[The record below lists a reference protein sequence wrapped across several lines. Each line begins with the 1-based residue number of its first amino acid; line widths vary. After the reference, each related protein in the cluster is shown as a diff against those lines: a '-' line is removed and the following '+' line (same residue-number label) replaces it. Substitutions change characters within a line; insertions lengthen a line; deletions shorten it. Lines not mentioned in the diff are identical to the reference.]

1 MLRVII
7 GIALGFVCGYLLGSE
22 RAREEAYRQFSRA
35 PEPVRQVTERI
46 SSAFNETQMPDA
58 VKQAATRAS
67 DALQTATG
75 QATTRANEAVQT
87 ANDHA
92 AQMSE
97 QLPEVS

>member
-1 MLRVII
+1 MLRVIL

-46 SSAFNETQMPDA
+46 SSAINDTQMPNA

-75 QATTRANEAVQT
+75 QATTRANEAVDA
-87 ANDHA
+87 ANDQA
-92 AQMSE
+92 AQISE
-97 QLPEVS
+97 KLQETS